1 MRFVCVYLSRS
12 CYFVLSPPVG
22 MSYFNEICLCFI
34 YPDCVI
40 LYCLLQSVC
49 HILMRF
55 VCVYLSRSCYFVLSP
70 PVGMSYF
77 NEICLCFIYPD
88 CVILYC
94 LLQSVCHML
103 MRFVCVYLSRSCYFV
118 LSPLVGMSYFN
129 GIFCVYLSRS
139 CYFLSSPPVGMSYF
153 NEICL
158 CLSIQI
164 VLFCIVSSRRYAI
177 F

>member
-1 MRFVCVYLSRS
+1 MGFFV
-12 CYFVLSPPVG
+12 
-22 MSYFNEICLCFI
+22 FI

-40 LYCLLQSVC
+40 LYCPLQSVC
-49 HILMRF
+49 HILM
-55 VCVYLSRSCYFVLSP
+55 
-70 PVGMSYF
+70 G
-77 NEICLCFIYPD
+77 
-88 CVILYC
+88 
-94 LLQSVCHML
+94 
-103 MRFVCVYLSRSCYFV
+103 FVCVYLSRSCYFV

-139 CYFLSSPPVGMSYF
+139 CYFVLSPLVGMSYFNGIFCVYLSRSCYFVLSPPVGMSYF

-164 VLFCIVSSRRYAI
+164 VLFCIVPSSRYLI